1 MSIASTAKTL
11 SANRVF
17 SMLNGQ
23 MHSKFVYSS
32 NCNAQSA
39 LLIRHYQFNPV
50 DTLEHPAS
58 AIYESCQA
66 VALLFPNLHPTLLV

>member
-1 MSIASTAKTL
+1 MILASTAKTL

-23 MHSKFVYSS
+23 VHSKFFYSS

-39 LLIRHYQFNPV
+39 LLIRQYQFHPV
-50 DTLEHPAS
+50 DTLEHPA
-58 AIYESCQA
+58 
-66 VALLFPNLHPTLLV
+66 